1 MQSDKN
7 IEIRKKMRDAGM
19 TFETLASVLGMS
31 VSSAYRMLAS
41 DLMDEDVESL
51 LKIIDSYGKGKNG
64 SCNKNL

>member
-41 DLMDEDVESL
+41 DLIDEDVESL

-64 SCNKNL
+64 S

>member
-41 DLMDEDVESL
+41 DLMDEDMDFLS
-51 LKIIDSYGKGKNG
+51 KIIDSYGKGRNG
-64 SCNKNL
+64 S

>member
-19 TFETLASVLGMS
+19 TFETLASVLRMS

-41 DLMDEDVESL
+41 DLMDEDMESL

-64 SCNKNL
+64 S

>member
-51 LKIIDSYGKGKNG
+51 LKIIDSYGKGRNG
-64 SCNKNL
+64 S

>member
-41 DLMDEDVESL
+41 DLMDEDMEFLS
-51 LKIIDSYGKGKNG
+51 KIIDSYGKGRSG
-64 SCNKNL
+64 S

>member
-41 DLMDEDVESL
+41 DLMDEDMESL

-64 SCNKNL
+64 S

>member
-41 DLMDEDVESL
+41 DLTDEDMDFLST
-51 LKIIDSYGKGKNG
+51 IIDSYGKGRSG
-64 SCNKNL
+64 S

>member
-19 TFETLASVLGMS
+19 TFKTLASVLGMS

-41 DLMDEDVESL
+41 DLMDEDMDFLS
-51 LKIIDSYGKGKNG
+51 KIIDSYGKGRSG
-64 SCNKNL
+64 S

>member
-19 TFETLASVLGMS
+19 TFETLSSILGMS

-41 DLMDEDVESL
+41 DLMDEDMEFL

-64 SCNKNL
+64 S

>member
-41 DLMDEDVESL
+41 DLMDEDMDFLS
-51 LKIIDSYGKGKNG
+51 KIIDSYGKGKNG
-64 SCNKNL
+64 S

>member
-64 SCNKNL
+64 S

>member
-7 IEIRKKMRDAGM
+7 IEIRKKMRDACM

-64 SCNKNL
+64 S

>member
-19 TFETLASVLGMS
+19 TFETLAAVLGMS

-64 SCNKNL
+64 S

>member
-41 DLMDEDVESL
+41 DLMDEDMDSL
-51 LKIIDSYGKGKNG
+51 SKIIDSYGKGKNG
-64 SCNKNL
+64 S

>member
-31 VSSAYRMLAS
+31 VSTAYRMLAS
-41 DLMDEDVESL
+41 DLMDEDMDFLS
-51 LKIIDSYGKGKNG
+51 KIIDSYGKGKNG
-64 SCNKNL
+64 S